1 LQNGY
6 GVEWPQWPHV
16 WNAVRKR
23 INLIGLKL
31 RQKNKTAGHQN
42 SFSNIDTAQFDA
54 LIAHQQ
60 NPISTPVQTDLNNN
74 MLTSG
79 KDDNQKSSENSENEE
94 NNKLDTEIDAC
105 PTLSGNILNNSSQ
118 SEVGNDAEN
127 EKNNV
132 FGKLM
137 NIILQ
142 KKRTSHFID
151 HNDN

>member
-118 SEVGNDAEN
+118 SEVGN

-142 KKRTSHFID
+142 KKRTSHSID

>member
-1 LQNGY
+1 MQNGY

-118 SEVGNDAEN
+118 SEVGN

-142 KKRTSHFID
+142 KKRTSHSID
-151 HNDN
+151 HTDN

>member
-1 LQNGY
+1 MQNGY

-118 SEVGNDAEN
+118 SEVGN

-142 KKRTSHFID
+142 KKRTSHSID